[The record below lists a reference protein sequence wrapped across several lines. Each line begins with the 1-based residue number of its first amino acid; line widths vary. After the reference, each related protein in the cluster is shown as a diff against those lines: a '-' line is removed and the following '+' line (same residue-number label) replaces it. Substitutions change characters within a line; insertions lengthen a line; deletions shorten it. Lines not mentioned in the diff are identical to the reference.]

1 MRERNAWALHL
12 RHNLHLKPMQTL
24 KLLLAGDL
32 MIGRGID
39 QILHHPSHPGLQEPF
54 RRDARGYVDLAEQ
67 RNGPIARRVGPEH
80 IWGDAL
86 VQIDHAQPELRIT
99 NLESAITTHA
109 TR

>member
-1 MRERNAWALHL
+1 MPVRRRNARVVQL

-32 MIGRGID
+32 MVGRGID

-54 RRDARGYVDLAEQ
+54 RRDARDYVELAEQ
-67 RNGPIARRVGPEH
+67 RNGPISRRVGPDH

-86 VQIDHAQPELRIT
+86 VQMEHAQPEVRIA
-99 NLESAITTHA
+99 N
-109 TR
+109 R